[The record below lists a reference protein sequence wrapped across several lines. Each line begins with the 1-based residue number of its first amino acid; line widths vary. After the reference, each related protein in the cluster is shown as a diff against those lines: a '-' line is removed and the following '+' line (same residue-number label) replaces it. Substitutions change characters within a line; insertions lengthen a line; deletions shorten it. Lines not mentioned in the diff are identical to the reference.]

1 MGNVSLKLTK
11 VFQRIYYYDSIKSE
25 KIKRL
30 PFKCYYTEPN
40 MQLFL
45 QAICCK
51 HTNIRCLSINKGPI
65 LFLYRLCRLDI
76 FSC

>member
-11 VFQRIYYYDSIKSE
+11 VFQRIYYNDSIKSE

-45 QAICCK
+45 QAICYK
-51 HTNIRCLSINKGPI
+51 HQMFIYK
-65 LFLYRLCRLDI
+65 
-76 FSC
+76 

>member
-45 QAICCK
+45 QAICYK
-51 HTNIRCLSINKGPI
+51 HQMFIYK
-65 LFLYRLCRLDI
+65 
-76 FSC
+76 

>member
-25 KIKRL
+25 KKKDSHLNAIIPNLICNYFYR
-30 PFKCYYTEPN
+30 PFV
-40 MQLFL
+40 
-45 QAICCK
+45 
-51 HTNIRCLSINKGPI
+51 TNIRCLSINKGPI
-65 LFLYRLCRLDI
+65 LFLCRFCRLDI